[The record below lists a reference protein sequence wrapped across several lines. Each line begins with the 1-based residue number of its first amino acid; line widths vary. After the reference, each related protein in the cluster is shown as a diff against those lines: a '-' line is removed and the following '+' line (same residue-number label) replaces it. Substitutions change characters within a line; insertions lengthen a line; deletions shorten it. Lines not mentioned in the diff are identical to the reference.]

1 MKFLALTL
9 SVTLL
14 AISAASAQET
24 DEAANAA
31 EQPQL
36 VEAKGSFQETWVN
49 PNADFTRFDKI
60 YLWEGTFEYRD
71 VGPARSTRTTM
82 MNTRQREFGISDAD
96 RAKFEEEVSKAFDA
110 EIAKG
115 KKFTI
120 TDQLGPG
127 TMILRGGA
135 LDIISMVPP
144 ETVGR
149 SEVYLSNIGEATLV
163 LELLDAS
170 NGEVLAVVAERQRLQ
185 SGSGRIDSFSMP
197 TSRATVYAEV
207 RRWARRAASKLRV
220 ELDKAIA
227 GK

>member
-9 SVTLL
+9 SVALW

-36 VEAKGSFQETWVN
+36 VKAKGSFQETWVN

-60 YLWEGTFEYRD
+60 YLWEVTFEYRD

-149 SEVYLSNIGEATLV
+149 SEVYVSNIGEATLV

>member
-1 MKFLALTL
+1 MKILALTV

-14 AISAASAQET
+14 GIAVASAQEA
-24 DEAANAA
+24 DEAADAA

-36 VEAKGSFQETWVN
+36 VEAKGAFQETWIN
-49 PNADFTRFDKI
+49 PNADFTRYDKV

-71 VGPARSTRTTM
+71 VGPARRTRMTM

-96 RAKFEEEVSKAFDA
+96 RVKFEEEVSKAFDA

-115 KKFTI
+115 KRFTI

-197 TSRATVYAEV
+197 TNRVTVYAEV
-207 RRWARRAASKLRV
+207 RRWARRAASKLRA
-220 ELDKAIA
+220 ELDKALA

>member
-1 MKFLALTL
+1 
-9 SVTLL
+9 
-14 AISAASAQET
+14 
-24 DEAANAA
+24 
-31 EQPQL
+31 
-36 VEAKGSFQETWVN
+36 
-49 PNADFTRFDKI
+49 
-60 YLWEGTFEYRD
+60 
-71 VGPARSTRTTM
+71 
-82 MNTRQREFGISDAD
+82 
-96 RAKFEEEVSKAFDA
+96 
-110 EIAKG
+110 
-115 KKFTI
+115 
-120 TDQLGPG
+120 
-127 TMILRGGA
+127 
-135 LDIISMVPP
+135 MVPP

>member
-9 SVTLL
+9 SVALL

-36 VEAKGSFQETWVN
+36 VEVKGSFQETWVN

-149 SEVYLSNIGEATLV
+149 SEVYVSNIGEATLV

>member
-1 MKFLALTL
+1 
-9 SVTLL
+9 
-14 AISAASAQET
+14 
-24 DEAANAA
+24 
-31 EQPQL
+31 
-36 VEAKGSFQETWVN
+36 
-49 PNADFTRFDKI
+49 
-60 YLWEGTFEYRD
+60 
-71 VGPARSTRTTM
+71 

>member
-1 MKFLALTL
+1 MKLLALIM

-14 AISAASAQET
+14 SISVASAQEA
-24 DEAANAA
+24 DEAADAV

-36 VEAKGSFQETWVN
+36 VEAKGAFQETWIN
-49 PNADFTRFDKI
+49 PEADFTQFNKVF
-60 YLWEGTFEYRD
+60 LWEGTFEYRD
-71 VGPARSTRTTM
+71 VGPARSTRMTM
-82 MNTRQREFGISDAD
+82 MNTRQREFGISEAD

-115 KKFTI
+115 KRFTI

-149 SEVYLSNIGEATLV
+149 SEVYVANIGEATLV
-163 LELLDAS
+163 MELLDAS
-170 NGEVLAVVAERQRLQ
+170 TGEVLAVVAERQRLQ
-185 SGSGRIDSFSMP
+185 SGTGRIDSFSMP
-197 TSRATVYAEV
+197 TNRVTVYAEV
-207 RRWARRAASKLRV
+207 RRWARRAASKLRT

>member
-1 MKFLALTL
+1 MKILALTV

-14 AISAASAQET
+14 SIAVASAQEA
-24 DEAANAA
+24 DEAADAA

-36 VEAKGSFQETWVN
+36 VEAKGAFQETWIN
-49 PNADFTRFDKI
+49 PNADFTRYDKV

-71 VGPARSTRTTM
+71 VGPARRTRMTM

-96 RAKFEEEVSKAFDA
+96 RVKFEEEVSKAFDA

-115 KKFTI
+115 KRFTI
-120 TDQLGPG
+120 TDQLGPR

-149 SEVYLSNIGEATLV
+149 SEIYLSNIGEATLV

-185 SGSGRIDSFSMP
+185 SGTGRIDSFSMP
-197 TSRATVYAEV
+197 TTRASVYAEV
-207 RRWARRAASKLRV
+207 RRWARRAASKLRA
-220 ELDKAIA
+220 ELDKALA